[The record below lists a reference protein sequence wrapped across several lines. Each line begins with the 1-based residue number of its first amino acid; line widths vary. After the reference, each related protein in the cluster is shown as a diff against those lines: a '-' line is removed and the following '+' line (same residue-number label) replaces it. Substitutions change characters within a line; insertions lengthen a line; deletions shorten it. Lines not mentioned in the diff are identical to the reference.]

1 MASLKERLAERSDNS
16 EPNGLGWLF
25 ILLLLVLL
33 SAAILYFSQGS
44 KNIIGA
50 PPTSTITVV
59 NRPPRTYS
67 VYYDR
72 GVFSPTNLRIH
83 SGDTV
88 RFEND
93 NVLPIRVVTDPHPAH
108 NGLVGFDSASEVR
121 NKESFTYTFN
131 TVGIFSYHNERN
143 PNETGTIIVR

>member
-1 MASLKERLAERSDNS
+1 MASLKERLAERAEGA

-25 ILLLLVLL
+25 ILLLLILL

-44 KNIIGA
+44 KNLIGGT
-50 PPTSTITVV
+50 PTPLNTVT
-59 NRPPRTYS
+59 NRPARTYS

-83 SGDTV
+83 AGDTV

-93 NVLPIRVVTDPHPAH
+93 TLLPIRVVTDPHPAH
-108 NGLVGFDSASEVR
+108 NGLAGFDSVNEVR

-131 TVGIFSYHNERN
+131 AVGIFSYHNERN